1 MVAFQD
7 QSGVRGAPTVI
18 ILGSKRLC
26 QLSLYCFLASNL
38 FISCLVNGRI
48 LSVFFLYGECI
59 VKLSNG
65 GHSIAKI
72 PGIGFGG
79 LFFRLLCNVYSF
91 F

>member
-59 VKLSNG
+59 VKLHNG
-65 GHSIAKI
+65 T
-72 PGIGFGG
+72 PLLRFQG
-79 LFFRLLCNVYSF
+79 LALGDYFSDYYAMYIHFFE
-91 F
+91 